1 MKDQRKTEIRVGIT
15 IVISIILFVWVFG
28 WAKNVT
34 FNSERLIVNVLFQSV
49 AGLEIGDPVT
59 VNGVRKGYVDDIKNI
74 DEKVLTK
81 LSIDP
86 EIKLKKDATFIVM
99 MLDLMGGKKIE
110 ITPGTS
116 DEPLNKSITHNGT
129 FVGDISS
136 AMGTLGSVQN
146 DLVDVIKEIKITLTT
161 VNSTLTNEK
170 FSSELKST
178 VENLFTLTNNV
189 NKMIIDNREGINSLI
204 SSSNSLVKNVNDAV
218 ISNKDSIAVS
228 INKLNKLLDDSRS
241 IVSKINHF
249 IEETEKGNNNAG
261 KLLYDAELVSDL
273 KQTLKQTKELTRI
286 LVEQLKSNGIK
297 VEADINIF

>member
-15 IVISIILFVWVFG
+15 IVASIILFVWIFG

-34 FNSERLIVNVLFQSV
+34 FTSDRLMVDVLFQSV
-49 AGLEIGDPVT
+49 AGLEVGDPVT
-59 VNGVRKGYVDDIKNI
+59 VNGVRKGYVDAIQNI
-74 DEKVLTK
+74 NEKVLTK
-81 LSIDP
+81 LSIDSD
-86 EIKLKKDATFIVM
+86 IKLKKDASFIVM

-110 ITPGTS
+110 INPGS
-116 DEPLNKSITHNGT
+116 SNEQLDISLSHEGS

-146 DLVDVIKEIKITLTT
+146 DLVDVIREIKITLTT

-170 FSSELKST
+170 FSSELKAT
-178 VENLFTLTNNV
+178 VENLSSLTNNI
-189 NKMIIDNREGINSLI
+189 NKLIINNRESINSLI
-204 SSSNSLVKNVNDAV
+204 TSSNSLVKNVNEAV
-218 ISNKDSIAVS
+218 TENKDSISTS
-228 INKLNKLLDDSRS
+228 INKLNLLLNESR
-241 IVSKINHF
+241 ITINKINNF

-261 KLLYDAELVSDL
+261 KLLYDPDLVSDL
-273 KQTLKQTKELTRI
+273 KKTIQQTKELTKI

>member
-15 IVISIILFVWVFG
+15 IVASIILFVWIFG

-34 FNSERLIVNVLFQSV
+34 FTADRLIVDVLFQSV
-49 AGLEIGDPVT
+49 AGLEVGDPVT
-59 VNGVRKGYVDDIKNI
+59 VNGVRKGYVDAIQNI
-74 DEKVLTK
+74 NEKVLTK
-81 LSIDP
+81 LSIDSD
-86 EIKLKKDATFIVM
+86 IKLKKDASFIVM

-110 ITPGTS
+110 INPGSS
-116 DEPLNKSITHNGT
+116 DEPLDISFSHEGS

-146 DLVDVIKEIKITLTT
+146 DLVDVIREIKITLTT

-170 FSSELKST
+170 FSSELKAT
-178 VENLFTLTNNV
+178 VENLSSLTNNI
-189 NKMIIDNREGINSLI
+189 NKLIINNRESINSLI
-204 SSSNSLVKNVNDAV
+204 TSSNSLVKNVNEAV
-218 ISNKDSIAVS
+218 TENKDSISTS
-228 INKLNKLLDDSRS
+228 INKLNLLLNESR
-241 IVSKINHF
+241 ITINKINNF

-261 KLLYDAELVSDL
+261 KLLYDPDLVSDL
-273 KQTLKQTKELTRI
+273 KKTIQQTKELTKI

>member
-15 IVISIILFVWVFG
+15 IVVAIILFVWIFG

-34 FNSERLIVNVLFQSV
+34 FRSDRVIINVMFQSV

-59 VNGVRKGYVDDIKNI
+59 INGVRKGYVDDIQI
-74 DEKVLTK
+74 VDEKVLTK

-99 MLDLMGGKKIE
+99 MLDLMGGKKVE

-116 DEPLNKSITHNGT
+116 AELLSTATTHNGT

-146 DLVDVIKEIKITLTT
+146 DLVDVIREIKITLTT

-170 FSSELKST
+170 FSTELKST

-189 NKMIIDNREGINSLI
+189 NKLIIDNRESINSLI
-204 SSSNSLVKNVNDAV
+204 ASSNSLVKNVNDAV
-218 ISNKDSIAVS
+218 VTNKDSVAIS
-228 INKLNKLLDDSRS
+228 INKLNQLLNESR
-241 IVSKINHF
+241 ITINKINHF

-261 KLLYDAELVSDL
+261 KLLYDPEIVSDL
-273 KQTLKQTKELTRI
+273 KQTIQQTKELTKI